1 MNKLVCIAAMGLILF
16 VAGVSSV
23 MSQTQIAEGYTLVK
37 TSTGPAVCLGRWVPS
52 RDVALPGVCEGE
64 MVDLSHFNAVS
75 ARMTADKLDQI
86 LLALSALDQKSAINN
101 DQIKQ
106 LIDVNLKTQ
115 ASLDEQVRQV
125 SDLLHESINKR
136 FGELSEKLLG
146 DESFKKEIEKLK
158 ADILK
163 EVETTIKQNKRAK

>member
-1 MNKLVCIAAMGLILF
+1 MKTFVCIAAMGIMLF
-16 VAGVSSV
+16 AGGVSPV
-23 MSQTQIAEGYTLVK
+23 WSQTQIGEGYTMVR
-37 TSTGPAVCLGRWVPS
+37 TSTGPAVCLGRWVPP

-75 ARMTADKLDQI
+75 SRMTADKLDQI
-86 LLALSALDQKSAINN
+86 LLALSALDQKSAVNN
-101 DQIKQ
+101 DQVKQ
-106 LIDVNLKTQ
+106 LIDINLRTQ

-125 SDLLHESINKR
+125 SDLLHESINRR
-136 FGELSEKLLG
+136 FDELSGKLLE
-146 DESFKKEIEKLK
+146 DESFRKEIEKLK